1 MNDNNPPANW
11 ADRAVGLGAGLAT
24 ALLFAASTR
33 GTGLAM
39 ALAYFSPLP
48 LLIGALGFSALG
60 ALAGALLGAALLA
73 FLLDPALGIAFL
85 AAFGAPALIVG
96 ALARRAFPVK
106 QGESAP
112 LPQYVTPGAL
122 LTVLCALAVIIAWI
136 GVAVLTQH
144 YHGFDAALEALM
156 TRFKEPLDQVVDNLK
171 KMSPGIEG
179 EPVKRL
185 ILLSAPAGVAA
196 SQTLLFAV
204 NLWLAARV
212 VDISGRL
219 GRPWPALPE
228 NLVLPRV
235 VAPAFVIA
243 VGLTFMGGLIGALA
257 GAFAAAAS
265 LCLAIQ
271 GLATLHVL
279 TRDNKFRSF
288 LLSAL
293 YAMVFVLEPWSL
305 LALALFGLVE
315 SALNLRARRA
325 RRLSLKI

>member
-106 QGESAP
+106 QGELAP

-144 YHGFDAALEALM
+144 YHGFDAALEAL
-156 TRFKEPLDQVVDNLK
+156 DD
-171 KMSPGIEG
+171 
-179 EPVKRL
+179 
-185 ILLSAPAGVAA
+185 
-196 SQTLLFAV
+196 AV
-204 NLWLAARV
+204 QGTAR
-212 VDISGRL
+212 SG
-219 GRPWPALPE
+219 GR
-228 NLVLPRV
+228 
-235 VAPAFVIA
+235 
-243 VGLTFMGGLIGALA
+243 
-257 GAFAAAAS
+257 
-265 LCLAIQ
+265 
-271 GLATLHVL
+271 
-279 TRDNKFRSF
+279 
-288 LLSAL
+288 
-293 YAMVFVLEPWSL
+293 
-305 LALALFGLVE
+305 
-315 SALNLRARRA
+315 
-325 RRLSLKI
+325 

>member
-1 MNDNNPPANW
+1 MNDNDPPANW

-48 LLIGALGFSALG
+48 LLIGALGFSPLG
-60 ALAGALLGAALLA
+60 ALIGVLLGAVALTA
-73 FLLDPALGIAFL
+73 LLDPALGIAL
-85 AAFGAPALIVG
+85 LVAFGAPALIAG
-96 ALARRAFPVK
+96 TLARRAFPVK
-106 QGESAP
+106 QGDSAP

-122 LTVLCALAVIIAWI
+122 LAVLCALSTILAWI
-136 GVAVLTQH
+136 GVAILTQH
-144 YHGFDAALEALM
+144 YHGFEAALDALM
-156 TRFKEPLDQVVDNLK
+156 TRFKTPLDEVVENLQ

-179 EPVKRL
+179 EPVKRM
-185 ILLSAPAGVAA
+185 ILLSAAAGVAA

-228 NLVLPRV
+228 NLVLPRI

-243 VGLTFMGGLIGALA
+243 AGLAFMGGLIGALA
-257 GAFAAAAS
+257 GAFAAAFG

-271 GLATLHVL
+271 GLATLHAL
-279 TRDNKFRSF
+279 TRDNKFRGF

-293 YAMVFVLEPWSL
+293 YAVVFVLEPWSL
-305 LALALFGLVE
+305 LALALLGLVE

-325 RRLSLKI
+325 RRLSSKI

>member
-11 ADRAVGLGAGLAT
+11 ADRAVGLGAGLAS

-48 LLIGALGFSALG
+48 LLIGALGFSVLG
-60 ALAGALLGAALLA
+60 ALAGALLGAVLLST
-73 FLLDPALGIAFL
+73 LLDPELGIAFL
-85 AAFGAPALIVG
+85 VAFGGPALIAG
-96 ALARRAFPVK
+96 ALAGRAFPVK
-106 QGESAP
+106 QGESTP

-122 LTVLCALAVIIAWI
+122 LTVLCALSAIIAWI

-144 YHGFDAALEALM
+144 YHGFDAALDALM
-156 TRFKEPLDQVVDNLK
+156 TRFKAPLDQVVDNLQ
-171 KMSPGIEG
+171 KMSPGLEG

-196 SQTLLFAV
+196 SQTLLFVV

-228 NLVLPRV
+228 NLVLLRIM
-235 VAPAFVIA
+235 APAFVIA
-243 VGLTFMGGLIGALA
+243 AGLAFMGGLVGALA
-257 GAFAAAAS
+257 GAFAAPAG

-271 GLATLHVL
+271 GLATLHAL
-279 TRDNKFRSF
+279 TRDNKFRGF

-293 YAMVFVLEPWSL
+293 YAVVFVLEPWSL

-325 RRLSLKI
+325 RRLSSKI

>member
-1 MNDNNPPANW
+1 MNDNDPPANW

-48 LLIGALGFSALG
+48 LLIGALGFSPL
-60 ALAGALLGAALLA
+60 GALLGALLGAVALTA
-73 FLLDPALGIAFL
+73 LLDPALGIAL
-85 AAFGAPALIVG
+85 LVAFGAPALIAG
-96 ALARRAFPVK
+96 TLARRAFPVK
-106 QGESAP
+106 QGDSAP

-122 LTVLCALAVIIAWI
+122 LTVLCALSILLAWI
-136 GVAVLTQH
+136 GVAILTQH
-144 YHGFDAALEALM
+144 YHGFEAALDALM
-156 TRFKEPLDQVVDNLK
+156 KLKTPLDEFVETLK
-171 KMSPGIEG
+171 KMSPGLEG
-179 EPVKRL
+179 APVKRW
-185 ILLSAPAGVAA
+185 ILWAAPAGVAA

-228 NLVLPRV
+228 NLVLPRI

-243 VGLTFMGGLIGALA
+243 AGLAFMGGLIGALA
-257 GAFAAAAS
+257 AAFAAAAG
-265 LCLAIQ
+265 LCLALQ
-271 GLATLHVL
+271 GLATIHAL

-293 YAMVFVLEPWSL
+293 YAVVFVLEPWSL
-305 LALALFGLVE
+305 LLLALFGLVE

-325 RRLSLKI
+325 RRLSSKI